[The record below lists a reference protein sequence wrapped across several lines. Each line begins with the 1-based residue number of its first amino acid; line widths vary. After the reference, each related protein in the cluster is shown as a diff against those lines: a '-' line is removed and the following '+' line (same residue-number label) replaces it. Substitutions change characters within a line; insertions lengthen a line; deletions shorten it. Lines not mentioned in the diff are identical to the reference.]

1 MRDAE
6 NIRDV
11 ESLGI
16 NLMGFIFWPRSSR
29 YVAERP
35 AYMPTKCKRVGV
47 FVDETIETVCRLAA
61 DYALD
66 YIQLHGHE
74 SPDYIRTL
82 NAQCSVIKAFNIAT
96 AADLAQTA
104 PYVGLVDY
112 FLFDTKG
119 PSVGG
124 NGEKFD
130 WSILSAYDG
139 STPFLLSGGIGP
151 DDAESLSSY
160 LSVLDSRHCIGID
173 LNSRFERSPG
183 LKDVATLRRFLTQLT
198 HSSYQ
203 TH

>member
-1 MRDAE
+1 MSPSVPPICPLPA
-6 NIRDV
+6 N
-11 ESLGI
+11 ES
-16 NLMGFIFWPRSSR
+16 
-29 YVAERP
+29 
-35 AYMPTKCKRVGV
+35 
-47 FVDETIETVCRLAA
+47 VCRLAA

>member
-16 NLMGFIFWPRSSR
+16 DLMGFIFWPRSSR